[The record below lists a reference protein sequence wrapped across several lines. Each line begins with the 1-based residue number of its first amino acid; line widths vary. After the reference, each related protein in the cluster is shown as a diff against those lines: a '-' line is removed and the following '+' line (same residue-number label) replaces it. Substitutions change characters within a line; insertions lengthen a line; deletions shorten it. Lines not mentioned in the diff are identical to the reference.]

1 MASWKARLFRVL
13 VPETPRGFPGQ
24 RWLRISPRTLHLVG
38 VAGLGGGFLC
48 SAEPAMWM
56 PYLWLTVTTGALM
69 VIVELCA
76 TGLWLIQVRGVSV
89 IIKLALIAW
98 LLGAEHL
105 ELLLMIAVIVIS
117 GVVSH
122 APAGVRYYS
131 VFHRRRVDRL

>member
-1 MASWKARLFRVL
+1 
-13 VPETPRGFPGQ
+13 
-24 RWLRISPRTLHLVG
+24 
-38 VAGLGGGFLC
+38 
-48 SAEPAMWM
+48 MWM